1 MSTTTRTV
9 IAFVAGAGIAL
20 AGVWGAHE
28 AGLIG
33 HGEQAIARKLQ
44 KAGEI
49 LPLAE
54 IHAKALEVKPGRV
67 IETDFE
73 VKGTRFTYEV
83 DILDDQG
90 VFWEVEINAKTG
102 EVVRAQP
109 ENDD

>member
-1 MSTTTRTV
+1 MSTRTV
-9 IAFVAGAGIAL
+9 IAFIAGAGVAV
-20 AGVWGAHE
+20 AGIWGAHE

-33 HGEQAIARKLQ
+33 HGEQATARKLQ

-49 LPLAE
+49 LTLEE
-54 IHAKALEVKPGRV
+54 IHAKALEAKPGRV

-73 VKGTRFTYEV
+73 VKGTRYTYEV

-102 EVVRAQP
+102 ELVRAQP
-109 ENDD
+109 EHDD